1 MSKTLNEATLIGRLG
16 ADPEVRDL
24 SDGTTVAN
32 FSVATNQPKKEG
44 DKWVDGPPDWTRCN
58 IFGKLAEVAGEYLH
72 KGSNVYVRGP
82 LKTRSW
88 NDKDGNKRYTTEV
101 RVKDLIFLDSKKDAN
116 YSKSSN
122 SSDGQPLFSA
132 EDDCPF

>member
-16 ADPEVRDL
+16 RDPEVKYL
-24 SDGTTVAN
+24 TDGTAIAN
-32 FSVATNQPKKEG
+32 FSVATNQPRKEEG
-44 DKWVDGPPDWTRCN
+44 KWIDGPPEWTRCSV
-58 IFGKLAEVAGEYLH
+58 FGKLAEVAGEYLQ
-72 KGSNVYVRGP
+72 KGSNVFVRGP

-88 NDKDGNKRYTTEV
+88 EDKDGNKRYTTEV

-122 SSDGQPLFSA
+122 SSSDQSQGYE
-132 EDDCPF
+132 EDVPF